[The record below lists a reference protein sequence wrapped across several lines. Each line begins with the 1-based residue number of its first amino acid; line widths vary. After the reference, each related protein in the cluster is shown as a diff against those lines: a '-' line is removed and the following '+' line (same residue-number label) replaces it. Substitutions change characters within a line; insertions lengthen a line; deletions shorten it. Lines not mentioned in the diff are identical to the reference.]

1 VINLGRVRVFGLET
15 GRQQGRRPGQR
26 QNAGRRDQG
35 AAFSQE
41 TKAKAKGKGNGKR
54 AAAKTSTG
62 LPREPQAFTGR
73 VQQRM
78 ERTFGAITLSNM
90 ATPPPRLSPFQSF
103 GG

>member
-1 VINLGRVRVFGLET
+1 ME
-15 GRQQGRRPGQR
+15 
-26 QNAGRRDQG
+26 
-35 AAFSQE
+35 
-41 TKAKAKGKGNGKR
+41 AKAKGKSDDFRNFD
-54 AAAKTSTG
+54 G
-62 LPREPQAFTGR
+62 L